1 MFLPFYHEIHHHEQP
16 PFVQPPLRKSTEN
29 VLGTFSK
36 DRSQA
41 NQRDPKKWSQTFH
54 QGRYLGDLF
63 FLRSNLRVAND
74 GVDVWI
80 LGSLGFLFFRWLF
93 YGFDHGKSSWKPP
106 LVCFTCSK
114 HLLSKSKVHVP
125 PKIEGSFEPTTIFDA
140 GREPKNNIFRSN
152 KIRFFPK
159 ENDTRFLLY
168 FNWSYRL
175 VQNSYETLLNK
186 AVVWN

>member
-1 MFLPFYHEIHHHEQP
+1 MFLPFYHEFHHHEQP

-63 FLRSNLRVAND
+63 FLRSNLGVAND

-80 LGSLGFLFFRWLF
+80 LGLSIFVHLDFCFLGDFFT
-93 YGFDHGKSSWKPP
+93 DSTMVNH
-106 LVCFTCSK
+106 
-114 HLLSKSKVHVP
+114 H
-125 PKIEGSFEPTTIFDA
+125 
-140 GREPKNNIFRSN
+140 
-152 KIRFFPK
+152 
-159 ENDTRFLLY
+159 ENHH
-168 FNWSYRL
+168 
-175 VQNSYETLLNK
+175 
-186 AVVWN
+186 